1 MKKLGEITKFLEE
14 IWWRNMWTRGLFVLI
29 PLGIGIG
36 LCELSGTATRVA
48 GFGFIGLGIGFFW
61 SGIGKSIK
69 EGRKQVEE
77 ECSEREK
84 SKGWS

>member
-29 PLGIGIG
+29 PLGVGIG
-36 LCELSGTATRVA
+36 LCELPGTATRDA
-48 GFGFIGLGIGFFW
+48 GLCLIGLGIGFFW